1 MSDVGRAPQSTDDT
15 ESAGGPAVVSPSGRQ
30 PGKDSAPEASKGSP
44 TEGKPVVSK
53 VVAAPADVVWSVLAD
68 GWQYATWVVGASRI
82 RDVDRNWPAEG
93 SRIHHSVGLWPLL
106 IDDSTDVL
114 RSEPERELVLKAR
127 GWPIGEAHISIT
139 LTPERAEHTTV
150 SITED
155 ATAGPGR
162 AIPAPV
168 RQLAIGPRNVETL
181 RRLALIAE
189 GRFRLQLE
197 QALPGGSSGRSG
209 A

>member
-1 MSDVGRAPQSTDDT
+1 M
-15 ESAGGPAVVSPSGRQ
+15 
-30 PGKDSAPEASKGSP
+30 
-44 TEGKPVVSK
+44 
-53 VVAAPADVVWSVLAD
+53 LAD

-82 RDVDRNWPAEG
+82 RDVDRNWPARG

-106 IDDSTDVL
+106 IDDSTEVV
-114 RSEPERELVLKAR
+114 RSEPGAR
-127 GWPIGEAHISIT
+127 TGAEGQGMADRRGAHASIT

-155 ATAGPGR
+155 ATAD
-162 AIPAPV
+162 PAGSSRRPV

-189 GRFRLQLE
+189 GRYRLQLE
-197 QALPGGSSGRSG
+197 QAMPGESSGPAG